1 MPDRRAHRGAH
12 PEDARLFA
20 REEWPALQRASSEL
34 AWLLDHGYAL
44 RSSLALVG
52 NRHGL
57 LQRQRLALA
66 RCLCDAAHADRRRQH
81 EIARTAVAGSEIW
94 IDGYN
99 LLISVEAAL
108 GGGVILLG
116 RDGCYRDLASLHGTY
131 RTVTETLPALRLIGE
146 SVATWN
152 VRHCRWLL
160 DKPVSNSGRLR
171 GLMLELAAERC
182 WSWDV
187 CLEFNPDALLASY
200 PGISVSSDSFVLDR
214 CAQWLNAARQI
225 IDAKV
230 PDAHRVEL
238 AGSHGASP
246 TIVLQ

>member
-1 MPDRRAHRGAH
+1 MPDRRGHRGAH

-20 REEWPALQRASSEL
+20 REQWPTLQRASAEL

-57 LQRQRLALA
+57 LQRQRVALA
-66 RCLCDAAHADRRRQH
+66 RCSCNAEHSDRRRQH
-81 EIARTAVAGSEIW
+81 EIARNTVAGSEIW

-131 RTVTETLPALRLIGE
+131 RTVTETLPALSLIGE
-146 SVATWN
+146 SFASWN
-152 VRHCRWLL
+152 VRHCR
-160 DKPVSNSGRLR
+160 
-171 GLMLELAAERC
+171 LA
-182 WSWDV
+182 
-187 CLEFNPDALLASY
+187 
-200 PGISVSSDSFVLDR
+200 PG
-214 CAQWLNAARQI
+214 
-225 IDAKV
+225 
-230 PDAHRVEL
+230 
-238 AGSHGASP
+238 
-246 TIVLQ
+246 